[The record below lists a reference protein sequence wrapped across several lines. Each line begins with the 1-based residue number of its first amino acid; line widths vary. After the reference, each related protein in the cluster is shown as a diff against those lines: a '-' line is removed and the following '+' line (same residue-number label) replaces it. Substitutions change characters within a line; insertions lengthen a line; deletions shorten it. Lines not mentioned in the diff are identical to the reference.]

1 MATSRI
7 AQVMP
12 KLLFL
17 YNQQLTLYNINTN
30 SMSLRT
36 GALLHGGT
44 YKIICQISSGGFGI
58 TYEAEHVMLQ
68 KRVAIKEFFVKD
80 FCNRDAATSRVTVGT
95 QSKVALVN
103 KLRHK
108 FMEEAKT
115 LSTFHH
121 PNIVHVSDVFEENGT
136 AYYVMDYIEGHSLA
150 EIVNAKGK
158 LTEVKALKYI
168 RQVADALKYVH
179 AHHRLHLD
187 IKPGNIMI
195 DNTDKAI
202 LIDFGASK
210 QYDEANGENTST
222 LMGIT
227 TPGYA
232 PIEQTARTFTTFSA
246 PTDIYALG
254 ATLYKLVSGIT
265 PPDSSLIVSEG
276 LPPLPTSISATT
288 RNAIEQTMKVRRQD
302 RVQTVEGFLSLL
314 NDETIADPTLKP
326 KPVSK
331 EPLVSTYDYKRNKNN
346 SSCILPVIIGAAF
359 IVGLLLLFF
368 NNNHDTDDTSSNQP
382 AADTISTVDTPDVST
397 TPPATT
403 SYINGHKY
411 VDLGL
416 SVKWA
421 DRNIGASSPADY
433 GDYYAWGETSK
444 KGDYSESTYTY
455 YQQNIGNSI
464 KGTSYDVA
472 HVQWGGS
479 WRMPTKAECEEL
491 VNKCNLAWTTQDGH
505 NGCLVIGPNGNTIFL
520 PASGFRY
527 GTSINGKGT
536 YGYYWSSSLEN
547 GDMACGIGFD
557 SSTNGESSS
566 YCYNGLSIR
575 PVSK

>member
-1 MATSRI
+1 MNLPLAT
-7 AQVMP
+7 
-12 KLLFL
+12 
-17 YNQQLTLYNINTN
+17 
-30 SMSLRT
+30 
-36 GALLHGGT
+36 LLHGGT
-44 YKIICQISSGGFGI
+44 YKVIRQISSGGFGI

-80 FCNRDAATSRVTVGT
+80 FCNRDTATSRVTVGT

-150 EIVNAKGK
+150 EIINAKGK
-158 LTEVKALKYI
+158 LTEAKALKYI

-246 PTDIYALG
+246 STDIYALG
-254 ATLYKLVSGIT
+254 ATLSKLVTGIT

-276 LPPLPTSISATT
+276 LPPLPTYISAST
-288 RNAIEQTMKVRRQD
+288 RNAIEQAMKVRRQD
-302 RVQTVEGFLSLL
+302 RVQTVERFLSLL
-314 NDETIADPTLKP
+314 DNGKTTKRQ
-326 KPVSK
+326 VRNSK
-331 EPLVSTYDYKRNKNN
+331 AEP
-346 SSCILPVIIGAAF
+346 ILYTAYLTF
-359 IVGLLLLFF
+359 IVLGEPVLFF
-368 NNNHDTDDTSSNQP
+368 VAIAYGLFWLWAVSIPVLGIISWIWHFSRENTFRKDSRRYIHDNNLRDSF
-382 AADTISTVDTPDVST
+382 
-397 TPPATT
+397 
-403 SYINGHKY
+403 
-411 VDLGL
+411 
-416 SVKWA
+416 
-421 DRNIGASSPADY
+421 
-433 GDYYAWGETSK
+433 K
-444 KGDYSESTYTY
+444 K
-455 YQQNIGNSI
+455 
-464 KGTSYDVA
+464 
-472 HVQWGGS
+472 
-479 WRMPTKAECEEL
+479 
-491 VNKCNLAWTTQDGH
+491 
-505 NGCLVIGPNGNTIFL
+505 
-520 PASGFRY
+520 
-527 GTSINGKGT
+527 
-536 YGYYWSSSLEN
+536 
-547 GDMACGIGFD
+547 
-557 SSTNGESSS
+557 ESSEET
-566 YCYNGLSIR
+566 LSIDTFNR
-575 PVSK
+575 I